1 MQTKLFSPIQ
11 VGNLTL
17 KNRIVVPPMCMWK
30 AVDGMAQNFHRHHY
44 AALAASGVG
53 TIVIEATAVT
63 PNGRI
68 SPWCLGIWDDEHAQG
83 IASIVQAIKETSPE
97 VKVILQLAHAGR
109 KASCSPETDS
119 TIPESLEAGVNSG
132 WQTVA
137 PSAEA
142 AQEKHITPRALETEE
157 IPQYVQRFAD
167 AAKRAVAI
175 GLDGVMIHAA
185 HGYLIHEFLSPLSN
199 HRTDAYGGSY
209 ENRSRFANEVMQA
222 VKQAVP
228 ADFTVGI
235 RISATDWLDGGW
247 NLEESIKLV
256 KQAEELGLAF
266 VDVSTGGLV
275 PCKIPVAPSYQLP
288 FAQAIKQQT
297 KMVVGGV
304 GMITNAFQAETA
316 LQLQACDVIDIGRGI
331 LTDLNWGWHAARDL
345 HAEVQPPLER
355 VYTLRF

>member
-109 KASCSPETDS
+109 KASCSPETNS
-119 TIPESLEAGVNSG
+119 TIPESIEAGVNGG

-142 AQEKHITPRALETEE
+142 AQEKHTLPRALETAE
-157 IPQYVQRFAD
+157 IPQYVQSFAD

-199 HRTDAYGGSY
+199 HRTDAYCGSY

-222 VKQAVP
+222 IKQAP
-228 ADFTVGI
+228 
-235 RISATDWLDGGW
+235 L
-247 NLEESIKLV
+247 
-256 KQAEELGLAF
+256 
-266 VDVSTGGLV
+266 TG
-275 PCKIPVAPSYQLP
+275 
-288 FAQAIKQQT
+288 
-297 KMVVGGV
+297 
-304 GMITNAFQAETA
+304 
-316 LQLQACDVIDIGRGI
+316 
-331 LTDLNWGWHAARDL
+331 
-345 HAEVQPPLER
+345 
-355 VYTLRF
+355 